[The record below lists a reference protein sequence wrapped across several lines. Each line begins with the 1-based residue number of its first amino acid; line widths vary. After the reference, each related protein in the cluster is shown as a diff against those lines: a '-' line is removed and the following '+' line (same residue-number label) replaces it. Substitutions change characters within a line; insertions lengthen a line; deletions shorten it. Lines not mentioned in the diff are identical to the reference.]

1 MIHYIA
7 TRIQNDS
14 LDGAYLFDTLE
25 EALEKAES
33 IARRTL
39 GREVYENERYSLE
52 EIGEFKADTYTF
64 SVYGIY

>member
-1 MIHYIA
+1 MQFIA
-7 TRIQNDS
+7 TRIQDDS
-14 LDGAYLFDTLE
+14 LDGAYLFDTFE
-25 EALEKAES
+25 EAMEKAES

-39 GREVYENERYSLE
+39 GREVYENERYNLE